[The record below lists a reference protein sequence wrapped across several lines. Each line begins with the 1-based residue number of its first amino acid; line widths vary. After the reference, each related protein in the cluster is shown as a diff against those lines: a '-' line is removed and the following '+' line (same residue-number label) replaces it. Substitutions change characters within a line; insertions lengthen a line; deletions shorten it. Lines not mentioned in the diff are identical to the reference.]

1 MSRKYRIS
9 VIIGLIIIICA
20 MTPVYAKKAYIK
32 VSSSTKVSIPIGK
45 SSKIKAV
52 SKGKKR
58 KLTYKSSNKKV
69 ATVTSKGTI
78 KGKKYGS
85 ASIYIKGK
93 NLKTKKIKVYIKK
106 EVKGLTLKSL
116 DTVFFETAGRTSQ
129 IRAITNPSSKVVT
142 TKLNY
147 RSANTKIATVSS
159 TGKITA
165 KKAGLT
171 TIYVSTNKN
180 CTKSSKVYTKKITV
194 FVFQPVTRIQANDI
208 TVKIGESKPLDP
220 TITPSNATNKVLNYS
235 IADAAVASVSNEGVV
250 TGLKSGTTTVTIKSD
265 DGFAKT
271 TANVIVEA
279 SEDTY
284 QWPEGVKKLED
295 STNLLTVKLDV
306 VKLNNKVEILFKDK
320 NGGNYGYSMLNIKDS
335 FQKLEDARIGATE
348 KKGGIEVKKEN
359 DSQFTITLVSTKE
372 QFKLTVYYD
381 GTYRIRI
388 AALSGGN
395 VKGIR
400 FNTIS

>member
-58 KLTYKSSNKKV
+58 KLTYKSSNKKI

-159 TGKITA
+159 TGKIMA

-194 FVFQPVTRIQANDI
+194 FVFQPVTRIQANGI
-208 TVKIGESKPLDP
+208 TVKIGQSKPLNAV
-220 TITPSNATNKVLNYS
+220 ITPSNATNKVLNYS
-235 IADAAVASVSNEGVV
+235 IANAAVASVSNEGVV

-271 TANVIVEA
+271 TANVTVEA

-295 STNLLTVKLDV
+295 LTDLLTVKLDV

-335 FQKLEDARIGATE
+335 FQKLKDAREGAE
-348 KKGGIEVKKEN
+348 EEKGGIKVRKDN
-359 DSQFTITLVSTKE
+359 STQFTITLVSTKE
-372 QFKLTVYYD
+372 QFKLTAFYD

-400 FNTIS
+400 FNAIS

>member
-58 KLTYKSSNKKV
+58 KLTYKSSNKKI

-194 FVFQPVTRIQANDI
+194 FVFQPVTRIQANNI
-208 TVKIGESKPLDP
+208 QVKIGESKPLNAV
-220 TITPSNATNKVLNYS
+220 ITPSNATNKVLNYS
-235 IADAAVASVSNEGVV
+235 IANATVAYVSNEGVV

-271 TANVIVEA
+271 TANVTVEA

-284 QWPEGVKKLED
+284 QWPEGVKKLSG
-295 STNLLTVKLDV
+295 STDIELQVEMDIE
-306 VKLNNKVEILFKDK
+306 KLNNKVEILFKDK
-320 NGGNYGYSMLNIKDS
+320 NGGNYAYSMLDIEDS
-335 FQKLEDARIGATE
+335 FQKLREARDGAAE
-348 KKGGIEVKKEN
+348 EKGGIKVEKIRSK
-359 DSQFTITLVSTKE
+359 QFMVTLLSTGE
-372 QFKLTVYYD
+372 RFKLTVDYD
-381 GTYRIRI
+381 KYGMTIR
-388 AALSGGN
+388 AMSGN

-400 FNTIS
+400 FNAIS